1 METKDVLKQLRKSRG
16 FESMKE
22 FCNAVG
28 ISFNTYQNY
37 ETEKRI
43 HTADML
49 ITLADLYGVSV
60 DYLLGREPETD
71 PLKMFNI
78 SAQAVDS
85 DKFIEEYENLP
96 ERAKQIFIDTMLRLS
111 QAAVEQSEDKMKAE
125 LHAELDRQFQTEG
138 TAEEKSEV
146 S

>member
-1 METKDVLKQLRKSRG
+1 MISLL
-16 FESMKE
+16 
-22 FCNAVG
+22 NALTV
-28 ISFNTYQNY
+28 
-37 ETEKRI
+37 
-43 HTADML
+43 
-49 ITLADLYGVSV
+49 ITLADFYGVSV

-85 DKFIEEYENLP
+85 DKFIEEYEKLP
-96 ERAKQIFIDTMLRLS
+96 ELAKQIFIDTMLRLS